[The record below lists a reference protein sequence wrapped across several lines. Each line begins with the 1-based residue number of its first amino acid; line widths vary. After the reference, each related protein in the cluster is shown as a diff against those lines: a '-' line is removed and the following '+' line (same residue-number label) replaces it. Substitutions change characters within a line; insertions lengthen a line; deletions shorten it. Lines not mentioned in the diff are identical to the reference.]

1 MKKFPSFFDVW
12 RNSGYTPLQTM
23 GLSALVLPSI
33 SSVVITAAIY
43 IVEEDKRSALP
54 KSIVI
59 FSLLFCVFG
68 IVIYLFPILQKYRI
82 LLSVFK
88 TGIEVKGEIL
98 EQYFIVGSGYITFQ
112 YNFDGQN
119 YRRTDHV
126 LRTRKNKALIPGK
139 FVVVILDRDD
149 HKIAFVKEAYL

>member
-33 SSVVITAAIY
+33 SSAVTVAIY
-43 IVEEDKRSALP
+43 IVKGHERSTLP
-54 KSIVI
+54 QSIVI

-68 IVIYLFPILQKYRI
+68 IVIYLFPLLQKYRI

-88 TGIEVKGEIL
+88 TGVEVKGEIL
-98 EQYFIVGSGYITFQ
+98 EQYFIVDSGYITYQ

-119 YRRTDHV
+119 YRCTDHV
-126 LRTRKNKALIPGK
+126 LRTRENKALIPGK

>member
-1 MKKFPSFFDVW
+1 MKKFPSFFEVW

-33 SSVVITAAIY
+33 FSAVSTAVIY
-43 IVEEDKRSALP
+43 IVEGHERSTLP

-68 IVIYLFPILQKYRI
+68 IVIYLFPLLQKYRI

-98 EQYFIVGSGYITFQ
+98 EQYFIVSSGYITYQ
-112 YNFDGQN
+112 YNYDGQN
-119 YRRTDHV
+119 YRCTDHV
-126 LRTRKNKALIPGK
+126 LRTRKTETLIPGQP
-139 FVVVILDRDD
+139 VVLMLDRNN